1 MRSPLPATGRM
12 TFISF
17 LSSGFESQNGGCHT
31 NIENL
36 YVFLQSRLFF
46 LLKF

>member
-1 MRSPLPATGRM
+1 MRSPLPATGKI

-36 YVFLQSRLFF
+36 YVLRWGDLGESFV
-46 LLKF
+46 